1 MEEAFS
7 LFSEMEVLG
16 KDWPAFVSG
25 MKAALYGK
33 GRQAYETRRRAF
45 LESEIGKRLPVLKE
59 QLMVYFVF
67 TYFCGAV
74 YNGNPYGKMKM
85 AATATLLIEEL
96 AQALWTDQGGR
107 LTFLDFAD
115 AAHRF
120 SREVE
125 HSDSNKAVLEEA
137 VVRRPGFALRRLLA
151 AVESDGSGE

>member
-1 MEEAFS
+1 M
-7 LFSEMEVLG
+7 
-16 KDWPAFVSG
+16 
-25 MKAALYGK
+25 
-33 GRQAYETRRRAF
+33 RRGAGQF

-107 LTFLDFAD
+107 SYFFG
-115 AAHRF
+115 F
-120 SREVE
+120 CGWGPPVF
-125 HSDSNKAVLEEA
+125 
-137 VVRRPGFALRRLLA
+137 PGGGTLGFQ
-151 AVESDGSGE
+151 